1 MDVSN
6 GANYYYKF
14 ISDMKV
20 LSLVFFTYCI
30 LFTAAVL
37 GGPID
42 YPAILKSVVMA
53 LNGLD
58 DETIK
63 SYGIDPGMLKFRDE
77 LNSVI
82 PQDLTKTIRV
92 L

>member
-1 MDVSN
+1 M
-6 GANYYYKF
+6 APTIITIF
-14 ISDMKV
+14 LDMKV
-20 LSLVFFTYCI
+20 LSLLLVAYCI
-30 LFTAAVL
+30 LFMDTVT
-37 GGPID
+37 GGPIN
-42 YPAILKSVVMA
+42 YPAILKSVAMA